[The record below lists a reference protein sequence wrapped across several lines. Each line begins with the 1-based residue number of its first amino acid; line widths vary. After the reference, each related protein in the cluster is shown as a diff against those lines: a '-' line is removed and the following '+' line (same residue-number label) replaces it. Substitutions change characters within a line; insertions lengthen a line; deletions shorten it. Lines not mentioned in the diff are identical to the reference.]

1 MSISEGLGTCVDDF
15 NNINEDKVVDQ
26 AGSHQLMENK
36 SEDEAEG
43 DSKRARKYT
52 EKRLQYQG
60 SVIMDKRSH
69 LHKLLMRKSS
79 IIDDLLYS
87 KQNLT
92 VVKDNLG

>member
-1 MSISEGLGTCVDDF
+1 MSISEGLDRYVDDCT
-15 NNINEDKVVDQ
+15 NINEDKVVDQ

-36 SEDEAEG
+36 SEDEAAG

-60 SVIMDKRSH
+60 SAIMDKRSH
-69 LHKLLMRKSS
+69 LHKRLMRKSS